1 MIIDSHCH
9 IDFNDFDKDRDEVL
23 QRAEKLGIKK
33 IIVPGVQQK
42 TWQRITLYSQTY
54 PQLYPCY
61 GLHPYFINEHKKEDI
76 NLLKIALEK
85 NSPVAVGECGLDFFL
100 KNLDKEKQQFY
111 FEQQLDLAI
120 EFNLPAV
127 IHARK
132 STEAVIKAIKI
143 RPGLRGMIH
152 SYSGSYEQA
161 VQLID
166 LGFYLSFGGP
176 ITYEKSTR
184 LRKLVE
190 RLPLSSLLVETD
202 APDQPVANADSNRTE
217 LNNMGTI
224 RNEPAFILDVIQS
237 MALLH
242 DIEPDEIASITTD
255 NANTLFQLV

>member
-9 IDFNDFDKDRDEVL
+9 IDFNEFDKDRDEVL
-23 QRAEKLGIKK
+23 QRAKKLGIEK
-33 IIVPGVQQK
+33 IIVPGVQQN
-42 TWQRITLYSQTY
+42 TWQRIKLYSQTY

-61 GLHPYFINEHKKEDI
+61 GLHPYFISEHKKSDI
-76 NLLKIALEK
+76 NLLQIAIEE
-85 NSPVAVGECGLDFFL
+85 NSPVGVGECGLDFFL
-100 KNLDKEKQQFY
+100 KDLDREKQQFY

-120 EFNLPAV
+120 QFNLPAV

-132 STEAVIKAIKI
+132 STEAVINAIKK

-161 VQLID
+161 IQLID

-176 ITYEKSTR
+176 ITYDKSTR
-184 LRKLVE
+184 LHKLVA

-202 APDQPVANADSNRTE
+202 APDQPGANTDSN
-217 LNNMGTI
+217 

-237 MALLH
+237 MAHLH
-242 DIEPDEIASITTD
+242 NKETDEIASITTD